1 MQRFLS
7 RLLFSILVFFA
18 GLLML
23 AVPEVRASELA
34 QQPTVAIP
42 TVTDLPPD
50 TGPKVSVNLDQEQIN
65 VRDGPGTNYNKVGVL
80 VAGEVV
86 PALGRSAAGLWIQV
100 GYPGVDGGV
109 AWVYAPLVSFAVGG
123 DLPIVEAPPPPAPL
137 VTPTIDPTLAA
148 EFVVDIPATRL
159 PTFTPPQPLAIP
171 TFVPEQNSLAIPF
184 NFPIGLP
191 IIVLGVFGILG
202 SLFSFLRGR

>member
-7 RLLFSILVFFA
+7 RLSLSILIVLV
-18 GLLML
+18 GLLVL
-23 AVPEVRASELA
+23 TVPHVGATGLA

-42 TVTDLPPD
+42 TVTGTPA
-50 TGPKVSVNLDQEQIN
+50 GPTVSVNLDQEQIN

-80 VAGEVV
+80 IAGENV
-86 PALGRSAAGLWIQV
+86 PALGRSVAGLWIQV
-100 GYPGVDGGV
+100 VYPGVEGGV
-109 AWVYAPLVSFAVGG
+109 AWVYAPLVSFVVSG
-123 DLPIVEAPPPPAPL
+123 DLPIVEAPPTPAPL
-137 VTPTIDPTLAA
+137 VTPTINPTYAA
-148 EFVVDIPATRL
+148 QFVIDVPATRL
-159 PTFTPPQPLAIP
+159 PTFTPPQPLVIP
-171 TFVPEQNSLAIPF
+171 TFVPEQNAPNIPF